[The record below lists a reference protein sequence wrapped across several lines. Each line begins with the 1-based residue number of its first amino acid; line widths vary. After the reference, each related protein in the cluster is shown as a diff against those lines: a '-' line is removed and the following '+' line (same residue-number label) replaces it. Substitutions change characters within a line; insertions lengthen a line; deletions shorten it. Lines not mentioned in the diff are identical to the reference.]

1 MTTIEGPEGGLMGMA
16 GPQETSIV
24 PEVIETVDVE
34 PAAEPEPRLPGRFS
48 GRRAL
53 VTGGGSGIGLAT
65 VRRLLA
71 EGAQVVAA
79 DLDPAAAA
87 AEGADPVLCDVTDPA
102 SVAAAVAQAEPL
114 DLLVANAGIA
124 PPARELWDI
133 EPEEFDAVM
142 AVNVRGVFLT
152 LRAVLPGMVER
163 GSGAVVV
170 TSSAAGLRG
179 VNWFGSYCASKH
191 AVVGL
196 VRSVALDVADRGV
209 RVNAVC
215 PGTVKTPI
223 LGQLRQT
230 PDDLLERIR
239 RAGTTLVPM
248 DRLGEADE
256 VARVITF
263 LLSEDAS
270 FMTGAAVPV
279 DGGHTAGA
287 MQKLVTRAVDP
298 EL

>member
-1 MTTIEGPEGGLMGMA
+1 MTTIEGAEGGLMGIA
-16 GPQETSIV
+16 RPDEPSLV
-24 PEVIETVDVE
+24 PEVIETRSVE
-34 PAAEPEPRLPGRFS
+34 PSAEAERELRGLFS

-79 DLDPAAAA
+79 DLDPAAAV
-87 AEGADPVLCDVTDPA
+87 AEGADPVVCDVTDPE
-102 SVAAAVAQAEPL
+102 SVAAAAAQAEPL

-124 PPARELWDI
+124 PPARELWDV

-179 VNWFGSYCASKH
+179 VNWFGTYCASKH

-196 VRSVALDVADRGV
+196 VRSVALDVADQGV

-215 PGTVKTPI
+215 PGSVKTPI
-223 LGQLRQT
+223 LGSMRAT
-230 PDDLLERIR
+230 SEDLLGRIR

-248 DRLGEADE
+248 DRLGDAEE
-256 VARVITF
+256 IARVITF

-270 FMTGAAVPV
+270 FMTGAAVAV

-287 MQKLVTRAVDP
+287 MQKLVSRAVDP
-298 EL
+298 EM

>member
-1 MTTIEGPEGGLMGMA
+1 VTSIGEAGGGLLGA
-16 GPQETSIV
+16 ARPDEPSIV
-24 PEVIETVDVE
+24 PEVIETAPRQE
-34 PAAEPEPRLPGRFS
+34 PAPALGGRFS

-53 VTGGGSGIGLAT
+53 VTGGGSGIGLAV

-71 EGAQVVAA
+71 EGAAVVAA
-79 DLDPAAAA
+79 DLDPAAAT
-87 AEGADPVLCDVTDPA
+87 AEGAEGVRCDVTVPED
-102 SVAAAVAQAEPL
+102 VEAAVARSEPV
-114 DLLVANAGIA
+114 DLVVANAGFA
-124 PPARELWDI
+124 PPSRELWDVD
-133 EPEEFDAVM
+133 PGEFDRVL

-152 LRAVLPGMVER
+152 LRSALPGMVER
-163 GSGAVVV
+163 GAGAVVA
-170 TSSAAGLRG
+170 TASAAGLRG
-179 VNWFGSYCASKH
+179 VNWMGAYCASKH

-215 PGTVKTPI
+215 PGTVKTPL
-223 LGQLRQT
+223 LGALHQT
-230 PDDLLERIR
+230 PPDLLERIR

-256 VARVITF
+256 VARVVTF
-263 LLSEDAS
+263 LLSDDAS
-270 FMTGAAVPV
+270 FMTGAAVAV

-287 MQKLVTRAVDP
+287 MHKLVTRAVDP

>member
-34 PAAEPEPRLPGRFS
+34 PAAEAEPRLPGRFS

-124 PPARELWDI
+124 PPARELWDV

-152 LRAVLPGMVER
+152 LRAVLPGMLER

-179 VNWFGSYCASKH
+179 VNWFASYCASKH

-223 LGQLRQT
+223 LGQLRDT

>member
-1 MTTIEGPEGGLMGMA
+1 MTTIEGAEGGLMGIA
-16 GPQETSIV
+16 RPDEPSLV
-24 PEVIETVDVE
+24 PEVIETRSVE
-34 PAAEPEPRLPGRFS
+34 PSAEAERELRGRFS

-87 AEGADPVLCDVTDPA
+87 AEGADPVVCDVSDPA

-124 PPARELWDI
+124 PPARELWDV

-142 AVNVRGVFLT
+142 AVNVRGVFLS

-170 TSSAAGLRG
+170 TASAAGLRG
-179 VNWFGSYCASKH
+179 VNWLGAYCASKH

-196 VRSVALDVADRGV
+196 VRSVALDVADQGV

-215 PGTVKTPI
+215 PGSVKTPI
-223 LGQLRQT
+223 LGRMRAT
-230 PDDLLERIR
+230 REDLLERIR

-248 DRLGEADE
+248 DRLAEADE
-256 VARVITF
+256 IARVITF

-270 FMTGAAVPV
+270 FMTGAAVAV

-287 MQKLVTRAVDP
+287 MQKLVTRAVDS
-298 EL
+298 EM